1 VQKRFVVTTQPTAA
15 RGTEYLA
22 TVRIDA
28 APSGKKFQ
36 GVWLEHGPEK
46 RWVIDYRPTEIWRS
60 FENEAVIV
68 TGHCYEPRGQ
78 AINKPHFK
86 VATMRF
92 ARPPNRAVPYR
103 SLGPEQLLRGAFTE
117 HVWPAGTRRAGDV
130 ERQFQADDGTSYGL
144 AGGAERKGND
154 PVAITAR
161 VLEPD
166 PTYAATTGEPQLFV
180 IAVHAHDHEPS
191 PDPARPCP

>member
-1 VQKRFVVTTQPTAA
+1 MTQTPSPAA
-15 RGTEYLA
+15 PDPEYLA

-28 APSGKKFQ
+28 APTGKKFQ
-36 GVWLEHGPEK
+36 GVWLELGAQK

-78 AINKPHFK
+78 AFNQPHFK

-92 ARPPNRAVPYR
+92 ARAPSRAVPYR
-103 SLGPEQLLRGAFTE
+103 SLGPEQLLRGAFVE

-130 ERQFQADDGTSYGL
+130 ERQFRADDISYGL
-144 AGGAERKGND
+144 AGGAERTSSD

-161 VLEPD
+161 LLEPD
-166 PTYAATTGEPQLFV
+166 PTYSATTGAPVVFV
-180 IAVHAHDHEPS
+180 IAVHPHDHEPS
-191 PDPARPCP
+191 PAPAAEPCP